1 VKPSKT
7 QSGATIV
14 LSAFAILVAL
24 AALGVLGVGQT
35 VWEREKAQRMVDLAA
50 MAAATQ
56 LDDGPTFPLG
66 LEVASRNGLLPAD
79 RLQFFCLANGQVTNN
94 CGDANAVRVTL
105 SRSISPYFIP
115 TGQTVSVTAEATLAP
130 VVTGLITSN
139 LASLSTSQA
148 NVLNQVLRT
157 LPGGGSVNLSVGDF
171 EKLLGAEIQVGLIP
185 LATELKAGGLTELA
199 AVNVKAGNLLSESLT
214 VAQGNPA
221 DISAA
226 QGVLSRLNPVLN
238 AVNLNVA
245 DVLAMSLDNQTQG
258 LLNLNFGDLA
268 LATILNSARGNTITL
283 TDAQLGLTG
292 FGLGLNVTL
301 LQPPQVF
308 VGRKTPGKTPI
319 AQGKTSQV
327 GVRATI
333 SGLNVLGFSLAN
345 IELDTKLAGALARV
359 DDLEC
364 RVPRSNN
371 SLTMTI
377 QPAVTS
383 VCVTQ
388 PGAINNSQFTGSNTL
403 LNCPNQSATL
413 ISVAGITAS
422 VKGGTN
428 VQPNSSVYTFEG
440 PAPYRQLVPLNVG
453 STLENTFRNIDLSL
467 DVKVLGIALGRLTN
481 VNALKTALDI
491 TLSSTLG
498 QVGAALDATLGTLG
512 VALNNADVSIQS
524 VDCQA
529 ALLTK

>member
-1 VKPSKT
+1 MKAIKK
-7 QSGATIV
+7 QSGATLV
-14 LSAFAILVAL
+14 LSAFAMFVAL

-35 VWEREKAQRMVDLAA
+35 VWEREKAQRLVDLAA

-56 LDDGPTFPLG
+56 LDDGPAFPLG
-66 LEVASRNGLLPAD
+66 VDVAGRNGLLPAD

-105 SRSISPYFIP
+105 SRAISPYFIP
-115 TGQTVSVTAEATLAP
+115 TGQTVSVSAEATLAP

-139 LASLSTSQA
+139 LATLSTSQS
-148 NVLNQVLRT
+148 NVLNQVLKT
-157 LPGGGSVNLSVGDF
+157 LPGGGSLSLTAGDF
-171 EKLLGAEIQVGLIP
+171 NKLLGADIQLGLIP
-185 LATELKAGGLTELA
+185 LATSLKAGSLSNLA
-199 AVNVKAGNLLSESLT
+199 SLNVKAGNLLSESLT

-238 AVNLNVA
+238 AVNLNLA

-268 LATILNSARGNTITL
+268 LATILNAARGNTITL
-283 TDAQLGLTG
+283 TNAQLGLAG
-292 FGLGLNVTL
+292 FGLSLNVTL

-327 GVRATI
+327 GVRASI
-333 SGLNVLGFSLAN
+333 SGLSVLGFSLAT

-383 VCVTQ
+383 VCVAQ

-403 LNCPNQSATL
+403 LSCPSQSASL
-413 ISVAGITAS
+413 INVLGVTAG
-422 VKGGTN
+422 VKGGAN
-428 VQPNSSVYTFEG
+428 VQPNASVYTFEG
-440 PAPYRQLVPLNVG
+440 PAPYRQVVPLNVG
-453 STLENTFRNIDLSL
+453 STLQNTFKNINLTL
-467 DVKVLGIALGRLTN
+467 DVKVLGIGLGRQTSTSALT
-481 VNALKTALDI
+481 TALNT
-491 TLSSTLG
+491 TLSSTFG
-498 QVGAALDATLGTLG
+498 QIGAALDATLGTLG